1 MYQLAQANIARMI
14 APLGDPIMAGFVAML
29 VRKHGDTPC
38 AFSLKKAFPAPHAI
52 HEQLPPVFEECL
64 A

>member
-1 MYQLAQANIARMI
+1 MI
-14 APLGDPIMAGFVAML
+14 APLGDPIMAGFFAML

-38 AFSLKKAFPAPHAI
+38 AFSLKKAFPVPHAI